1 MKKSLVLDSFGLR
14 QFNPSS
20 TTYIPYDPAQF
31 LAQIQAAYS
40 PSSLVAGYA
49 DFCKHIFV
57 PNFTEAPVLALEIT
71 SENEHLLKTCYE
83 ARTPKELPVLVRYF
97 PKEAFG
103 PLPRAKCL
111 DVILY
116 SFEQIQKE
124 KAAMGDVEDQGEYEW
139 GIISVKPQD
148 EEFESPMQ
156 PITMMRNALGKE
168 EGGSGVHLDRDKYL
182 SAVEYWTRH
191 ALVK

>member
-1 MKKSLVLDSFGLR
+1 MKKALVLDSFCLR

-20 TTYIPYDPAQF
+20 STYIPYDPAQF
-31 LAQIQAAYS
+31 LTQVQAGYS
-40 PSSLVAGYA
+40 PSCLVDGYA

-57 PNFTEAPVLALEIT
+57 PNFTDAPVLALEIT
-71 SENEHLLKTCYE
+71 NENQHLLKTGYE
-83 ARTPKELPVLVRYF
+83 ARTEKELPVLVRYF
-97 PKEAFG
+97 EKEAFG
-103 PLPRAKCL
+103 PLPKAKYL

-124 KAAMGDVEDQGEYEW
+124 KAAMGDVEDQGEYDW

-168 EGGSGVHLDRDKYL
+168 EGGSGVGLNREKYL
-182 SAVEYWTRH
+182 KSVEYWSKH